1 MLGLR
6 PISTAPLATQI
17 SAVTGAYTLT
27 ITSASVVIT
36 GQTVTLRIGRQLAA
50 TAASVSVTGQT
61 VTLRRGYSLN
71 VTAASVPVAGQT
83 VTLRVAR
90 RIAVTSGTVPVTGQ
104 SVSLRVGRQLTITAG
119 TVEIAGQTVTL
130 TYTPAAG
137 AFTLDITPAT
147 IAITGQSVALRT
159 GRKIAVTAAAVPVT
173 GQSIGLRV
181 GRSLAVTA
189 AAAPVT
195 GQSLSLRVGRQLAV
209 SSGAVAII
217 GQTVTLTYTPVAGA
231 SVHVDSGS
239 RPAKGRKA
247 RRIRLDEAGLPNP
260 EAVAL
265 VREMLASVSRE
276 TKVLADGAEQ
286 SRHDQD
292 LARRLAE
299 EHEIVVRQLMT
310 QTPAT
315 LDLGALLEHARSLDG
330 QVKQLLAAASNG
342 RVLSGDIDS
351 DASDDDD
358 LILLLME

>member
-17 SAVTGAYTLT
+17 SAVTGDYTLT

-36 GQTVTLRIGRQLAA
+36 GQTVTLRIGRQLAV
-50 TAASVSVTGQT
+50 TAASVPVTGQTITLRRGYSLTVTAASVPVTGQT
-61 VTLRRGYSLN
+61 VTLRIARKLILT
-71 VTAASVPVAGQT
+71 VAS
-83 VTLRVAR
+83 
-90 RIAVTSGTVPVTGQ
+90 VPVTGQ
-104 SVSLRVGRQLTITAG
+104 SVTLRVARQLAVTAASVPISGQSVGLRVTRQLAVTAATVPIT
-119 TVEIAGQTVTL
+119 GQTVSLRISRQLAVSAASVVISGQTVSL

-137 AFTLDITPAT
+137 AFTLDITSAT
-147 IAITGQSVALRT
+147 
-159 GRKIAVTAAAVPVT
+159 
-173 GQSIGLRV
+173 
-181 GRSLAVTA
+181 
-189 AAAPVT
+189 
-195 GQSLSLRVGRQLAV
+195 
-209 SSGAVAII
+209 VAIV
-217 GQTVTLTYTPVAGA
+217 GQTVTLTYTPAAGA
-231 SVHVDSGS
+231 TAHVDSGS

-265 VREMLASVSRE
+265 VQEMLASVSRE
-276 TKVLADGAEQ
+276 TVGYADNE
-286 SRHDQD
+286 RHQRQDQD

-299 EHEIVVRQLMT
+299 EHEIVVRQLMA

-330 QVKQLLAAASNG
+330 QVKQLLAAASSE
-342 RVLSGDIDS
+342 RALSGNIDS